1 MKKYITIILA
11 ALLFVGCD
19 DFLDIQPTGKII
31 AETGEE
37 YRALLTDVYS
47 RFPEDRG
54 KTTLRS
60 DEVAAD
66 AESLKGDDYN
76 SYFDIW
82 NWTDYNRDA
91 ASLYFEWRRY
101 YHSCYIANYI
111 IEHKDE
117 ITKAS
122 QKEIDQLVGEC
133 YMMRAYIHF
142 LLVNLYAP
150 AYTHCEPVTT
160 RGVPLSVKADVN
172 AVLKCSSVE
181 HVYKQILDDIDSA
194 EKLMNVER
202 WDEGL
207 SYRFNTT
214 TVHAL
219 RARVALY
226 MGNWSLALQEAKKV
240 IAQYPELEDLNKSSS
255 LLPTN
260 YKSVE
265 SIMAL
270 EQVLTSDLMMA
281 VDEKDKKKGS
291 KLIGYLDPKLVNKYR
306 SDDLRLKSYFY
317 IISTVYL
324 TDANGKLIIVNG
336 YPLSVNKYGYKAVED
351 INEVRCTFR
360 AGEFYLI
367 AAEAS
372 NELNEQDEAL
382 QYLKTLMEKRYTAKK
397 YPEYLSALN
406 GLDQN
411 ALRDSIANERQ
422 REFAYQGHRWFDL
435 RRTTQPELK
444 KIYESKEYVLQQ
456 SDERYTLRFPA
467 DAVAANPELENWK

>member
-1 MKKYITIILA
+1 MKKYIAIIFT

-54 KTTLRS
+54 LTTLRA
-60 DEVAAD
+60 DEIAAD
-66 AESLKGDDYN
+66 YKSLDGMDYD

-82 NWTDYNRDA
+82 NWTDYNRNQTA
-91 ASLYFEWRRY
+91 TSFEWRRY

-111 IEHKDE
+111 IEHKSE
-117 ITKAS
+117 ITKAT

-150 AYTHCEPVTT
+150 AYTHCEPATT

-194 EKLMNVER
+194 EKLMNVEC

-207 SYRFNTT
+207 NYRFNTT
-214 TVHAL
+214 TSHAL

-240 IAQYPELEDLNKSSS
+240 LAEYPELEDLNNSSS

-270 EQVLTSDLMMA
+270 EQVITSNLMNVGTIAPELLNMYSSGDLR
-281 VDEKDKKKGS
+281 KKKYFVAKTLKDW
-291 KLIGYLDPKLVNKYR
+291 KLR
-306 SDDLRLKSYFY
+306 ER
-317 IISTVYL
+317 
-324 TDANGKLIIVNG
+324 
-336 YPLSVNKYGYKAVED
+336 KADE
-351 INEVRCTFR
+351 ERCTFR

-367 AAEAS
+367 AAEAA
-372 NELNEQDEAL
+372 NEVDEQEDAL
-382 QYLKTLMEKRYTAKK
+382 KYIKALMLKRYNTKDYDK
-397 YPEYLSALN
+397 YSSALDA
-406 GLDQN
+406 LDKD
-411 ALRDSIANERQ
+411 ALREEIAKER
-422 REFAYQGHRWFDL
+422 RKEFAYQGHRWFDL
-435 RRTTQPELK
+435 RRTTQPELTK
-444 KIYESKEYVLQQ
+444 VYKVSDDKTDSYTLQQ
-456 SDERYTLRFPA
+456 GDERYTLRFPG
-467 DAVAANPELENWK
+467 DAVAANPGLENWK

>member
-1 MKKYITIILA
+1 MKKYIAIIFT

-31 AETGEE
+31 AETGAE

-54 KTTLRS
+54 LTTLRS
-60 DEVAAD
+60 DEMAAD
-66 AESLKGDDYN
+66 ATYMKDYDYE

-111 IEHKDE
+111 IEHRDE

-150 AYTHCEPVTT
+150 AYTRCDPSTT

-181 HVYKQILDDIDSA
+181 QVYKQILADIDFA

-207 SYRFNTT
+207 NYRFNTT
-214 TVHAL
+214 TAHAL

-226 MGNWSLALQEAKKV
+226 MGNWSLALQESKKV
-240 IAQYPELEDLNKSSS
+240 IELYPDLEDMNTSSV
-255 LLPTN
+255 LPTN

-270 EQVLTSDLMMA
+270 EQVITSNLMK
-281 VDEKDKKKGS
+281 V
-291 KLIGYLDPKLVNKYR
+291 GYVEQTLLNMYRTGDSRKTKYFEAR
-306 SDDLRLKSYFY
+306 NLRIYQYRERNTS
-317 IISTVYL
+317 
-324 TDANGKLIIVNG
+324 
-336 YPLSVNKYGYKAVED
+336 E
-351 INEVRCTFR
+351 ERCTFR
-360 AGEFYLI
+360 AAEFYLI
-367 AAEAS
+367 AAEAA
-372 NELNEQDEAL
+372 NELNEQSEAL
-382 QYLKTLMEKRYTAKK
+382 QYLKTLMVKRYNSKNYPK
-397 YPEYLSALN
+397 YSSALD
-406 GLDQN
+406 GLDQD
-411 ALRDSIANERQ
+411 ALRVEIANERR
-422 REFAYQGHRWFDL
+422 RELAYQGHRWFDL

-444 KIYESKEYVLQQ
+444 KNYEGEEFILEQG
-456 SDERYTLRFPA
+456 DERYTMRFPFG
-467 DAVAANPELENWK
+467 AVAANPELENWK